1 MTAFMEQI
9 LEEEAKEGEVIEKEF
24 AGEGED
30 YMESKSAENGAEE
43 NI

>member
-24 AGEGED
+24 AGEGGD